1 MNILVLAPELPMDSR
16 KGFQVLS
23 FHRLVHLAKKHRI
36 VLITYASEQQKKL
49 LVEKLNCP
57 SVSVT
62 TVPWKPIEAAMRV
75 LIALFSK
82 EKPLQCAAY
91 ESREYRRAVADAV
104 RHCQPDLIYGVTIRS
119 LYASVLGNAHLVV
132 DLVDS
137 MALNLERRLPT
148 APWWQ
153 RPLMRLEYAR
163 VKDFEKRVS
172 LSSQRS
178 FIVSRI
184 DKATIGDDRIV
195 VLPLGVDTREFHPK
209 PMRTRDLI
217 VTFTGNMRYAPNV
230 EAVLWFY
237 RACWP
242 QLADQFPDLQFMIA
256 GSNPASD
263 LRQLAA
269 EERIHVTGRVDSMAA
284 VLQRSTIAIAP
295 MQSGSGMQ
303 FKILEAM
310 GCGLPVVTTRVGLGD
325 VAAVDGEQ
333 LLVADS
339 PHLFTS
345 AIARL
350 LQSETLRENIGA
362 AAAKFIR
369 ENHSWGPINEKFENE
384 ITVALEAISA
394 RGE

>member
-1 MNILVLAPELPMDSR
+1 MKILVLTPEIPMDSR

-57 SVSVT
+57 SVSVIA
-62 TVPWKPIEAAMRV
+62 VPWKPIEAAIRV

-82 EKPLQCAAY
+82 KKPLQCAGY
-91 ESREYRRAVADAV
+91 ESREFGRAAADAV
-104 RHCQPDLIYGVTIRS
+104 RHFQPDLIYGVTIRS
-119 LYASVLGNAHLVV
+119 MYGSVPGNAQLVV

-153 RPLMRLEYAR
+153 RPLIKLEHAR

-172 LSSQRS
+172 LSSLRS

-184 DKATIGDDRIV
+184 DKATIGDERIV

-209 PMRTRDLI
+209 PMRMRDLI

-230 EAVLWFY
+230 DAALWFY

-242 QLADQFPDLQFMIA
+242 QLADRFPDLQFVIA
-256 GSNPASD
+256 GSNPSSD
-263 LRQLAA
+263 LKQLAT
-269 EERIHVTGRVDSMAA
+269 ENRIRVTGRVESIAA

-310 GCGLPVVTTRVGLGD
+310 GCGLPVVTTSIGLGD
-325 VAAVDGEQ
+325 LAAVDGEQ

-350 LQSETLRENIGA
+350 LHSETLRENIGA

-369 ENHSWGPINEKFENE
+369 ENHSW
-384 ITVALEAISA
+384 EAINNRFETEVACSLA
-394 RGE
+394 EMSTRA